1 MLERVN
7 SIIFWNQQCHYS
19 GLYRSLEFFL
29 CAGATGF
36 HESLSTAI
44 QGLVEKCARRSRV
57 ISQDFERF
65 PASDGFCREYQIP
78 QLSCGLFLAGR
89 AEARVKTVRTVLADC
104 CHPCGSL
111 LCCSKESLRFG

>member
-19 GLYRSLEFFL
+19 RLYRSLEFFL

-65 PASDGFCREYQIP
+65 PASDGFCRDYQIP
-78 QLSCGLFLAGR
+78 QLSCGLFLA
-89 AEARVKTVRTVLADC
+89 APPAARPKPARTLLADC
-104 CHPCGSL
+104 YTSL
-111 LCCSKESLRFG
+111 SLPPLFF

>member
-65 PASDGFCREYQIP
+65 PASDGFSRGYPIP
-78 QLSCGLFLAGR
+78 PLSCGLLLAGR
-89 AEARVKTVRTVLADC
+89 AEARVKTFRTVLGYC
-104 CHPCGSL
+104 SHSL
-111 LCCSKESLRFG
+111 VLPPFSLHAC

>member
-1 MLERVN
+1 MSSRHSRKVVCRNSGGLALVTVPKMLERVN

-29 CAGATGF
+29 CTGATGF

-57 ISQDFERF
+57 ISQDFESFPLPMGSAENIRF
-65 PASDGFCREYQIP
+65 LNCLAAS
-78 QLSCGLFLAGR
+78 S
-89 AEARVKTVRTVLADC
+89 
-104 CHPCGSL
+104 SL
-111 LCCSKESLRFG
+111 VALTLE